1 VTEIIKLLAVI
12 AVIIFLIRKKW
23 NLGYIILLASLLLGL
38 LFRLNPKEIVI
49 NFVQAIIDPVTIK
62 LVGIIVL
69 VLLLSSILR
78 RIESLKDIVDSLQ
91 KLVKDYRLILAFI
104 PSFLGL
110 LPMPAGAMFS
120 APMVKEIGDRA
131 GLNPEEETFV
141 NYWFRHIWEFVWPL
155 YPSIILLS
163 ALLGVEVREIIIVQL
178 PISLVAL
185 MLGLIWERRY
195 LKKDE
200 AKDKRGDFGFNI
212 KKLFLSTWPI
222 LLVIFLVIII
232 KIDLL
237 ISLITV
243 IVSLILLNRS
253 KMKTEV
259 IIEIIKKDIPLNIV
273 VLIAGIMIFKRMLE
287 TTGAIMVIPG
297 FFTELGVHP
306 LVILFF
312 IPFLIGMLT
321 GITAAI
327 VGIGFP
333 VLLPFIVTQGEVN
346 LNYVMFAFVGGY
358 MGHMLSPMHLCLV
371 VTNDYFKADV
381 GKIYKML
388 IPFLLI
394 MILSALILVI
404 ART

>member
-1 VTEIIKLLAVI
+1 MTEIIKLLVVI
-12 AVIIFLIRKKW
+12 IVIIFLIRKKW
-23 NLGYIILLASLLLGL
+23 NLGYIILLSSLLLGL
-38 LFRLNPKEIVI
+38 LFGLNPKEIGI
-49 NFVQAIIDPVTIK
+49 NFLQALIDPVTIR
-62 LVGIIVL
+62 LIGIIVL
-69 VLLLSSILR
+69 VLLLSSILK

-131 GLNPEEETFV
+131 GLNPEEDTFV

-163 ALLGVEVREIIIVQL
+163 ALLEVEVREIIIVQL
-178 PISLVAL
+178 PITLIAL

-200 AKDKRGDFGFNI
+200 AKDKRGDFGLNI
-212 KKLFLSTWPI
+212 KKLFFCIWPI
-222 LLVIFLVIII
+222 LLVIFMVIII

-237 ISLITV
+237 ISLIIV

-253 KMKTEV
+253 KMKIEV

-273 VLIAGIMIFKRMLE
+273 VLIAGIMIFKKMLE
-287 TTGAIMVIPG
+287 ITGAIMVIPG

-306 LVILFF
+306 LVILFS

-321 GITAAI
+321 GITSAI

-333 VLLPFIVTQGEVN
+333 VLLPFIVIQGEVN
-346 LNYVMFAFVGGY
+346 LNYAMFAFVGGY

-371 VTNDYFKADV
+371 VTNDYFKADM

-388 IPFLLI
+388 ILPLI
-394 MILSALILVI
+394 IISLSALVLVMV
-404 ART
+404 RT

>member
-1 VTEIIKLLAVI
+1 MTEIIKLLVVI
-12 AVIIFLIRKKW
+12 TVIIFLIRKKW
-23 NLGYIILLASLLLGL
+23 NLGYIILLSSLLLGL
-38 LFRLNPKEIVI
+38 LFGLNPKEIGI
-49 NFVQAIIDPVTIK
+49 NFVQAIIDPVTIR
-62 LVGIIVL
+62 LIGIIVL
-69 VLLLSSILR
+69 VLLLSSILK

-131 GLNPEEETFV
+131 GLNPEENTFV

-155 YPSIILLS
+155 YPSIILVS
-163 ALLGVEVREIIIVQL
+163 ALLEIEVREIIIVQF
-178 PISLVAL
+178 PITLIAL
-185 MLGLIWERRY
+185 MLGLIWEQKYLRR
-195 LKKDE
+195 DE
-200 AKDKRGDFGFNI
+200 ASDKREDFGLNI
-212 KKLFLSTWPI
+212 KKLFFSIWPI
-222 LLVIFLVIII
+222 LLVIFMVIII

-243 IVSLILLNRS
+243 IISLILLNRS

-259 IIEIIKKDIPLNIV
+259 ITEIIKKDIPLNTV
-273 VLIAGIMIFKRMLE
+273 VLIVGIMIFKRMLQ
-287 TTGAIMVIPG
+287 TTGAIMVIPEL
-297 FFTELGVHP
+297 FTELGVHP

-321 GITAAI
+321 GITSAI

-333 VLLPFIVTQGEVN
+333 VLLPFVVTQGEVN
-346 LNYVMFAFVGGY
+346 LNYAMFAFVGGY

-371 VTNDYFKADV
+371 VTNDYFKADT

-388 IPFLLI
+388 TLPLI
-394 MILSALILVI
+394 IISLSALVLVI
-404 ART
+404 VRT

>member
-1 VTEIIKLLAVI
+1 MTEIIKLLVVI

-23 NLGYIILLASLLLGL
+23 NLGYIILLSSLLLGL
-38 LFRLNPKEIVI
+38 LFGSNPKEIGI
-49 NFVQAIIDPVTIK
+49 NFIRAIMDPVTVRLI
-62 LVGIIVL
+62 GIIVL
-69 VLLLSSILR
+69 VFLLSSILR
-78 RIESLKDIVDSLQ
+78 RIESLRDIVDSLQ

-131 GLNPEEETFV
+131 GLNPEEVTFV

-163 ALLGVEVREIIIVQL
+163 TLLGVEVREIIIVQL
-178 PISLVAL
+178 PIVLIAL
-185 MLGLIWERRY
+185 MLGLIWEQRY
-195 LKKDE
+195 LRKDE
-200 AKDKRGDFGFNI
+200 AVDKREDFGLNI
-212 KKLFLSTWPI
+212 KKLFFGTWPI
-222 LLVIFLVIII
+222 LLVIFMVIII

-253 KMKTEV
+253 KMKIEV
-259 IIEIIKKDIPLNIV
+259 IIEIIKKDIPINTV
-273 VLIAGIMIFKRMLE
+273 VLIASIMIFKRMLQA
-287 TTGAIMVIPG
+287 TGAIMVIPG

-306 LVILFF
+306 LVILFS
-312 IPFLIGMLT
+312 IPFLIGTLT
-321 GITAAI
+321 GIPSAI

-346 LNYVMFAFVGGY
+346 LNYAMFAFVGGY

-371 VTNDYFKADV
+371 VTKDYFKADV

-404 ART
+404 IRT

>member
-1 VTEIIKLLAVI
+1 MTEIVKLLVVI

-23 NLGYIILLASLLLGL
+23 NLGYIILLSSLLLGL
-38 LFRLNPKEIVI
+38 LFGLNPKEIGI
-49 NFVQAIIDPVTIK
+49 NFVQAIMDPVTIR
-62 LVGIIVL
+62 LIGIIVL
-69 VLLLSSILR
+69 VFLLSSILK

-178 PISLVAL
+178 PIALIAL
-185 MLGLIWERRY
+185 MLGLIWEQRY
-195 LKKDE
+195 LKREE
-200 AKDKRGDFGFNI
+200 ASDKRGDFGLNI
-212 KKLFLSTWPI
+212 KKLFFSTWPI
-222 LLVIFLVIII
+222 LLVISLVIII

-237 ISLITV
+237 ISLILV
-243 IVSLILLNRS
+243 ILSLVLLNRS

-259 IIEIIKKDIPLNIV
+259 IMEIIKKDIPLNTV
-273 VLIAGIMIFKRMLE
+273 VLIAGIMIFKRMLQA
-287 TTGAIMVIPG
+287 TGAIMVIPG

-306 LVILFF
+306 LVILFS

-321 GITAAI
+321 GITPAI

-333 VLLPFIVTQGEVN
+333 VLLPFIVSQGEVN
-346 LNYVMFAFVGGY
+346 LNYAMFAFVGGY

-371 VTNDYFKADV
+371 VTNDYFKADT

-388 IPFLLI
+388 IPPLI
-394 MILSALILVI
+394 IISLSALILVI
-404 ART
+404 VRT